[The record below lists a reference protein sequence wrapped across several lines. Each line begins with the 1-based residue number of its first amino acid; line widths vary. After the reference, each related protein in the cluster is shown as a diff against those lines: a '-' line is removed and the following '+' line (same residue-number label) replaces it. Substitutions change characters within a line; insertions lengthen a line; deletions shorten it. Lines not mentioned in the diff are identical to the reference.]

1 VLNSIQLTT
10 RHKVSTP
17 VNWKNGDDVILQAS
31 VTDEEAKQKF
41 GSVKSPKPYIRIVAQ
56 PK

>member
-1 VLNSIQLTT
+1 
-10 RHKVSTP
+10 